1 MTEER
6 LPGPLTVYRRRAMAS
21 DFEISFNDRGYEGGE
36 GDEFEASAALDALD
50 EIDRI
55 EDALSIFRPTS
66 ALSRVN
72 LLASEMNV
80 RVDDA
85 LWDWIQTS
93 LRLGEETE
101 FAFDITSTPL
111 WRAWGFARR
120 DGEFPS
126 EEALA
131 RARELVGAA
140 RLRLDEDARTIAFD
154 REGVELN
161 FGAIG
166 KGIALDV
173 AAEVLLDRGVGDFLA
188 QGGKSGAVARGGRRD
203 DYPPTSKFGVSRLP
217 DADSERASEEYDEE
231 SGLPI
236 RARLVDAPHEIER
249 DSRDGLQGEFD
260 GRTGWTIGVAH
271 PLAPERRLGE
281 IWLKDRALATSGSTY
296 QFFRSGGKRY
306 SHVVDPRTGYPTVG
320 VLQTTVLA
328 PTATEADALSTAFF
342 VLGVE
347 KSRAICERRGNVSA
361 LFALE
366 KATYPG
372 YELVEINLSSDV
384 WRPNVDP
391 R

>member
-1 MTEER
+1 MTNER

-21 DFEISFNDRGYEGGE
+21 DFEISFNDRGYESVDGA
-36 GDEFEASAALDALD
+36 EFEASAALDALD
-50 EIDRI
+50 AIDRI

-72 LLASEMNV
+72 LLASEMDV

-85 LWDWIQTS
+85 LWEWLQTA
-93 LRLGEETE
+93 LRLGAETDY
-101 FAFDITSTPL
+101 AFDVTSTPL

-126 EEALA
+126 ADVLK
-131 RARELVGAA
+131 RATELVGVA

-154 REGVELN
+154 RQGVELN

-173 AAEVLLDRGVGDFLA
+173 ASEILSERGVADFLA

-203 DYPPTSKFGVSRLP
+203 DYPPQETRAGSDVDDSSFDKEL
-217 DADSERASEEYDEE
+217 DAEVDEE
-231 SGLPI
+231 SGLPT
-236 RARLVDAPHEIER
+236 RSSQRSEPRFAARRTSD
-249 DSRDGLQGEFD
+249 DEFD
-260 GRTGWTIGVAH
+260 ARTGWTIGVAH

-306 SHVVDPRTGYPTVG
+306 SHVIDPRTGYPTVG

-347 KSRAICERRGNVSA
+347 KSREICERRGDVSA

-366 KATYPG
+366 KPTYPG
-372 YELVEINLSSDV
+372 YELVEINLSPTV
-384 WRPNVDP
+384 WRPTE